1 MSIYDFDAKA
11 YQKEMLP
18 SDKMSDEEY
27 AKEDMSNMD
36 FLADAY
42 RANGGGTGK
51 TFIWVNNLINQMIDE
66 IKRDPRTYGKMP
78 KELLNHGTINERN
91 YLKKKLS
98 ELDPVDMR
106 NKIERIMTKPV
117 ENPYSK
123 VTYNEMKAFELFI
136 DLSRNFQANKYEKSD
151 MRTYF
156 EFQDKIY
163 KGHREIRNLD
173 KKRES
178 FNGNVPPEFEK
189 EYQQKLADIVIKAPQ
204 IFFELPSDIRENYSP
219 DNHFYEALNQQK
231 ATIQEKLRF
240 INQKDYKGDE
250 LTHDDKLFKDMVN
263 EIAKYEDKKIEY
275 MNEMKSQ
282 ALHNDDPGDYF
293 DDAAF
298 YGDTGEEFP
307 EPSPEAHP
315 SIHPEDFSQGFEEP
329 EFVPQPDIPFV
340 PQSDIP
346 NDFYVEDYTPLNIDD
361 FDEGIFDTFE
371 GFQPLTTEEIEAYQK
386 EFGNMD
392 AEMAKYSTHYSPEQD
407 YVINMMSPEESTFYG
422 EDLASVPYYSITE
435 EELAG
440 NYEDKVVV
448 QGKEEDLFDPRDD
461 NAVEKEVNA
470 TVDKEEN
477 TPMFGK
483 TSEIVEINQAAKD
496 WEELTSKDSLTED
509 EFKRV
514 SVLEKEIAEK
524 VADDISLYS
533 FVAKPIAN
541 PVKLNSAFYDR
552 LFELLKEDE
561 ITDFAL
567 KGDMAFYRV
576 NKASVAKNPK
586 GRGILFDDLSGK
598 DGR

>member
-1 MSIYDFDAKA
+1 MVEIFDLKAKV
-11 YQKEMLP
+11 YQKDFPP

-27 AKEDMSNMD
+27 AKEDMSNMEH
-36 FLADAY
+36 LATAY
-42 RANGGGTGK
+42 KASGGGTGK
-51 TFIWVNNLINQMIDE
+51 TFIWVNSLIDQMIDE
-66 IKRDPRTYGKMP
+66 IKRDPRSFGEMP
-78 KELLNHGTINERN
+78 KELLYHGTINERN

-98 ELDPVDMR
+98 ELNPVDMR

-117 ENPYSK
+117 RNPYSE
-123 VTYNEMKAFELFI
+123 VTPNEMKAFELFI

-219 DNHFYEALNQQK
+219 DNLFYKALNQQK

-275 MNEMKSQ
+275 INEVKAQS
-282 ALHNDDPGDYF
+282 LHNEDPGDYF
-293 DDAAF
+293 EDTAF

-307 EPSPEAHP
+307 EPTPEAHP
-315 SIHPEDFSQGFEEP
+315 SIHPEDFSQGFDEP
-329 EFVPQPDIPFV
+329 EYAPKPDILGI
-340 PQSDIP
+340 S
-346 NDFYVEDYTPLNIDD
+346 NDFYANDYTPLNIDD
-361 FDEGIFDTFE
+361 FDEGVFDAFE
-371 GFQPLTTEEIEAYQK
+371 DFGQPMTTEEIETYQK
-386 EFGNMD
+386 EFGNID
-392 AEMAKYSTHYSPEQD
+392 DEMAKYSTHYSSEQD
-407 YVINMMSPEESTFYG
+407 YVINMMSPEESAFYG

-448 QGKEEDLFDPRDD
+448 QGKTQELFDSKDD
-461 NAVEKEVNA
+461 IAVEKEMNA

-477 TPMFGK
+477 TPMFGNA
-483 TSEIVEINQAAKD
+483 TDIVEINKAAKD

-524 VADDISLYS
+524 VAEDISLYS
-533 FVAKPIAN
+533 FVVKPIAN

-567 KGDMAFYRV
+567 KGDMVFYRV

>member
-1 MSIYDFDAKA
+1 MVEIFDLKAKI
-11 YQKEMLP
+11 YQKDLPP

-27 AKEDMSNMD
+27 AKEDMSNMEH
-36 FLADAY
+36 LATAY
-42 RANGGGTGK
+42 KASGGGTGK
-51 TFIWVNNLINQMIDE
+51 TFIWVNSLIDQMIDE
-66 IKRDPRTYGKMP
+66 IKRDPRSFGEMP
-78 KELLNHGTINERN
+78 KELLYHGTINERN

-98 ELDPVDMR
+98 ELNPVDMR

-117 ENPYSK
+117 RNPYSE
-123 VTYNEMKAFELFI
+123 VTPNEMKAFELFI

-204 IFFELPSDIRENYSP
+204 IFFELPSNIRENYSP
-219 DNHFYEALNQQK
+219 DNLFYKALNQQK

-275 MNEMKSQ
+275 INEVKAQS
-282 ALHNDDPGDYF
+282 LHNEDPGDYF
-293 DDAAF
+293 EDTAF

-307 EPSPEAHP
+307 EPTPEAHP
-315 SIHPEDFSQGFEEP
+315 SIHPEDFSQGFDEP
-329 EFVPQPDIPFV
+329 EYAPKPDILGI
-340 PQSDIP
+340 S
-346 NDFYVEDYTPLNIDD
+346 NDFYANDYTPLNIDD
-361 FDEGIFDTFE
+361 FDEGVFDAFE
-371 GFQPLTTEEIEAYQK
+371 DFGQPMTTEEIETYQK
-386 EFGNMD
+386 EFGNID
-392 AEMAKYSTHYSPEQD
+392 DEMAKYSTHYSSEQD
-407 YVINMMSPEESTFYG
+407 YVINMMSPEESAFYG

-448 QGKEEDLFDPRDD
+448 QGKTQELFDSKDD
-461 NAVEKEVNA
+461 IAVEKEMNA

-477 TPMFGK
+477 TPMFGNA
-483 TSEIVEINQAAKD
+483 TDIVEINKAAKD

-524 VADDISLYS
+524 VAEDISLYS

>member
-1 MSIYDFDAKA
+1 MVEIFDLKAKI
-11 YQKEMLP
+11 YQKDLPP

-27 AKEDMSNMD
+27 AKEDMSNMEH
-36 FLADAY
+36 LATAY
-42 RANGGGTGK
+42 KASGGGTGK
-51 TFIWVNNLINQMIDE
+51 TFIWVNSLIDQMIDE
-66 IKRDPRTYGKMP
+66 IKRDPRSFGEMP
-78 KELLNHGTINERN
+78 KELLYHGTINERN

-98 ELDPVDMR
+98 ELNPVDMR

-117 ENPYSK
+117 RNPYSE
-123 VTYNEMKAFELFI
+123 VTPNEMKAFELFI

-219 DNHFYEALNQQK
+219 DNLFYKALNQQK

-275 MNEMKSQ
+275 INEVKAQS
-282 ALHNDDPGDYF
+282 LHNEDPGDYF
-293 DDAAF
+293 EDTAF

-307 EPSPEAHP
+307 EPTPEAHP
-315 SIHPEDFSQGFEEP
+315 SIHPEDFSQGFDEP
-329 EFVPQPDIPFV
+329 EYAPKPDILGI
-340 PQSDIP
+340 S
-346 NDFYVEDYTPLNIDD
+346 NDFYANDYTPLNIDD
-361 FDEGIFDTFE
+361 FDEGVFDAFE
-371 GFQPLTTEEIEAYQK
+371 DFGQPMTTEEIETYQK
-386 EFGNMD
+386 EFGNID
-392 AEMAKYSTHYSPEQD
+392 DEMAKYSTHYSSEQD
-407 YVINMMSPEESTFYG
+407 YVINMMSPEESAFYG

-448 QGKEEDLFDPRDD
+448 QGKTQELFDSKDD
-461 NAVEKEVNA
+461 IAVEKEMNA

-477 TPMFGK
+477 TPMFGNA
-483 TSEIVEINQAAKD
+483 TDIVEINKAAKD

-524 VADDISLYS
+524 VAEDISLYS

>member
-1 MSIYDFDAKA
+1 MVEIFDLKAKV
-11 YQKEMLP
+11 YQKDFPP

-27 AKEDMSNMD
+27 AKEDMSNMEH
-36 FLADAY
+36 LATAY
-42 RANGGGTGK
+42 KASGGGTGK
-51 TFIWVNNLINQMIDE
+51 TFIWVNSLIDQMIDE
-66 IKRDPRTYGKMP
+66 IKRDPRSFGEMP
-78 KELLNHGTINERN
+78 KELLYHGTINERN

-98 ELDPVDMR
+98 ELNPVDMR

-117 ENPYSK
+117 RNPYSE
-123 VTYNEMKAFELFI
+123 VTPNEMKAFELFI

-219 DNHFYEALNQQK
+219 DNLFYKALNQQK

-275 MNEMKSQ
+275 INEVKAQS
-282 ALHNDDPGDYF
+282 LHNEDPGDYF
-293 DDAAF
+293 EDTAF

-307 EPSPEAHP
+307 EPTPEAHP
-315 SIHPEDFSQGFEEP
+315 SIHPEDFSQGFDEP
-329 EFVPQPDIPFV
+329 EYAPKPDILGI
-340 PQSDIP
+340 S
-346 NDFYVEDYTPLNIDD
+346 NDFYANDYTPLNIDD
-361 FDEGIFDTFE
+361 FDEGVFDAFE
-371 GFQPLTTEEIEAYQK
+371 DFGQPMTTEEIETYQK
-386 EFGNMD
+386 EFGNID
-392 AEMAKYSTHYSPEQD
+392 DEMAKYSTHYSSEQD
-407 YVINMMSPEESTFYG
+407 YVINMMSPEESAFYG

-448 QGKEEDLFDPRDD
+448 QGKTQELFDSKDD
-461 NAVEKEVNA
+461 IAVEKEMNA

-477 TPMFGK
+477 TPMFGNA
-483 TSEIVEINQAAKD
+483 TDIVEINKAAKD

-524 VADDISLYS
+524 VAEDISLYS